1 MMALIC
7 GNPHSPANH
16 QHQNLNPVFGRLL
29 PIWTILILEI
39 GAKTM
44 AVVVE
49 TTMMKEP
56 LVILHQI
63 KMAPSDQEILSLL
76 RIPIILGV
84 ITNHLMD
91 PTTIQLDINVV
102 MSTIMTGIEV
112 IIQILVCCISFFFT
126 SLYRKK
132 NNTIYT
138 VGQNLSQFIFFDFFR
153 YQLYYYKS
161 FNFVFKDHLG
171 IVLREVMI
179 L

>member
-1 MMALIC
+1 
-7 GNPHSPANH
+7 
-16 QHQNLNPVFGRLL
+16 
-29 PIWTILILEI
+29 
-39 GAKTM
+39 M

-76 RIPIILGV
+76 RILIILGV

-91 PTTIQLDINVV
+91 PATIQLDINVV
-102 MSTIMTGIEV
+102 MSTIMTGTEV
-112 IIQILVCCISFFFT
+112 IIQIL
-126 SLYRKK
+126 
-132 NNTIYT
+132 
-138 VGQNLSQFIFFDFFR
+138 
-153 YQLYYYKS
+153 
-161 FNFVFKDHLG
+161 DHLG